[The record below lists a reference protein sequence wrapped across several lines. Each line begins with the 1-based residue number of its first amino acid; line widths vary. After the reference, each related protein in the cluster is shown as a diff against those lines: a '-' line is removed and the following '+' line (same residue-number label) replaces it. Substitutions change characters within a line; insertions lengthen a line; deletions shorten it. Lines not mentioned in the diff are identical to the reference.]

1 MIQNVIQWLKEL
13 DQLLNA
19 VEETISSSNEEDDQ
33 LMLSLV
39 AKIED
44 LIAEGENFDLIEA
57 LSGTLFSPWGEKE
70 KLTNCFYFQQEGGI
84 GVLTKV
90 YGILVSK
97 EWGELGIDEEYHMY
111 TEVVCCRAIFNYGH
125 TNALLRQVVQ
135 MGGLEMCMKT
145 LLRRQFRGDECDPD
159 SQEYSGLFYS
169 LSLLCK

>member
-1 MIQNVIQWLKEL
+1 M
-13 DQLLNA
+13 NA
-19 VEETISSSNEEDDQ
+19 VEETISSSNEEDNQ
-33 LMLSLV
+33 LMPSLV

-70 KLTNCFYFQQEGGI
+70 KLINCLYFQQEGGI
-84 GVLTKV
+84 DVLMKV

-145 LLRRQFRGDECDPD
+145 LLRRQFRGDECNPD